1 MSDGLFA
8 SSLHNN
14 IISWEV
20 SASIDGDYSASFSL
34 SNEEGQYD
42 ASIIPAIYSS
52 DNHLLQ
58 RACAINWSPVEAFLD
73 VKLVDVSNAGGITS
87 LVSTDLQTA
96 STNAPP
102 SLIPDTKLQAGGAR
116 RHVFGLVESHGRAE
130 NDRSNELSLD
140 IVSFTSRLRKK
151 DLTDFVTTGSTVKVA
166 IEQVLD
172 DIATLHTSL
181 WDTSTCPTEDFVG
194 FIDGDNIIECVR
206 KLAQVAG
213 ADVFTNE
220 FGILVVEPW
229 KDHTSSVDYVI
240 PDAFIRTV
248 SKEIP
253 IGDAPSVVT
262 VSGKDKEEVDQ
273 PDESTDATD
282 ESVNSDSEQ
291 EQNCGGSGDDSNTD
305 QGDANDSGT
314 SEVTLKG
321 NAAAEQFEIS
331 DRDSLLSYMNTVHNG
346 PFLDEAVGVPVMHTN
361 PFEAVG
367 RGSAG
372 GGDKKMIIAVRDIPQ
387 KTIALADR
395 KVIEYENLLYAYQY
409 GCTAN
414 CGTVGNSQGAAAGD
428 SGAFLRV
435 WDHCMLELLNQNDP
449 SKFVASDN
457 AAEEEDHPGHGS
469 VIECN
474 DDDLPYPSGG
484 NRLVLDNVAN
494 TAHLPDGHKYKGR
507 DDIHPGMA
515 IQPYNQP
522 WRLNGT
528 IVVKANEMLE
538 GFGGNN
544 RYQNGMKNCVQLHY
558 LPFDPATGSG
568 GTEFLNHYANVNNQT
583 TGCFVDVIGQ
593 QVDVYYTG
601 WCQVIEVVD
610 AINAHGKAQKLVIV
624 EHGREYDSSEW
635 MCNEAHG
642 GQASDY
648 PSVENADYI
657 SDGSGFLPTRQ
668 GGLQFD
674 PVRVKAMCR
683 EGNDPRVARGDGMTG
698 DGAGFP
704 NNYFS
709 ATAFSSPIYFCD
721 DPEEV
726 TEDQIRKITFD
737 IKAPGGFDPSRIRM
751 EETAPRQKVITGRDA
766 WTIRNMSEILS
777 KQNELAEQLKALED
791 KVEEEKEAAEA
802 EKSGGGKGGGGK
814 GGGGT
819 GQSAVPQVTAE
830 EALQKTRQALRESGG
845 IIQPGS
851 GSGQRGGHEKDV
863 GLQTQEHPTKI
874 QGTAHDSF
882 LRDQFG
888 YVGQEFTNE
897 FIAHR
902 YQATKIAARVLQE
915 AKMNRRR
922 YSIDMMY
929 SPKVG
934 LNRVVK
940 FNTPYSAEEVT
951 GRVVSIS
958 IAYDKSPAATMSIT
972 VESFEDLGKT
982 SASSNI
988 LGNPA
993 LRQLDGKN
1001 WKSEATDAAQARVLS
1016 ATDLTFLEDGIN
1028 STSTDF
1034 LAAGF
1039 IPKQWVAIE
1048 GSTSRY
1054 NNSDKCIRSVTAN
1067 NITWRLNDT
1076 GELTAANDHDT
1087 TDAID
1092 GINIY
1097 NVNIPYQKKQEAR
1110 IDDGYITLQTFDSTH
1125 RGHVLDT
1132 LQGEDGQADYSYN
1145 RPRGDCPGGT
1155 AELWQEIKLQAG
1167 FYRLLFNARDDMI
1180 SGGFD
1185 NLEFHVDSSTGGLT
1199 IGLVDTWTHNDLH
1212 SDPRAPSTMK
1222 QRSNIS
1228 STFIIAEAK
1237 KYKLRFK
1244 TSRTGGIST
1253 GVGNRIQISNVRLF
1267 TENTI

>member
-87 LVSTDLQTA
+87 LIPTDLHTA

-102 SLIPDTKLQAGGAR
+102 STIPDTKLQAGGAR

-181 WDTSTCPTEDFVG
+181 WDTSACPTEDFVG

-229 KDHTSSVDYVI
+229 KDHTSSIDYVI
-240 PDAFIRTV
+240 PDGMIRTV

-262 VSGKDKEEVDQ
+262 VAGKDIEEADG
-273 PDESTDATD
+273 PAESTDATD
-282 ESVNSDSEQ
+282 ESVNADTEQ
-291 EQNCGGSGDDSNTD
+291 EQNCGGSGDASNTD
-305 QGDANDSGT
+305 QGDANDGGVQEIT
-314 SEVTLKG
+314 IKG
-321 NAAAEQFEIS
+321 NRASEEFSIT
-331 DRDSLLSYMNTVHNG
+331 DRDSLFSYMSTLQNG
-346 PFLDEAVGVPVMHTN
+346 PYLDETVGVPVMHTN

-367 RGSAG
+367 RGGVGESR
-372 GGDKKMIIAVRDIPQ
+372 KRMIIPVREIPQ

-409 GCTAN
+409 GCVPN
-414 CGTVGNSQGAAAGD
+414 CGTVGNSQSAAAGD
-428 SGAFLRV
+428 AGAPFRV
-435 WDHCMLELLNQNDP
+435 WDHCMLELMNQNEP
-449 SKFVASDN
+449 SKFISAEPG
-457 AAEEEDHPGHGS
+457 EEEDHPGFGRTE
-469 VIECN
+469 ECN
-474 DDDLPYPSGG
+474 DDDLPYPTGG
-484 NRLVLDNVAN
+484 NRLVLDNAAN
-494 TAHLPDGHKYKGR
+494 TAHLSDDNKFKGR

-528 IVVKANEMLE
+528 IVVKANEAFE

-544 RYQNGMKNCVQLHY
+544 RYANGMRNCVQFHY
-558 LPFDPATGSG
+558 LPFDPVTGSG

-610 AINAHGKAQKLVIV
+610 AINAHWKAQKLVVV

-635 MCNEAHG
+635 LCNEAHG
-642 GQASDY
+642 GQFSDY
-648 PSVENADYI
+648 PSVENSDYV
-657 SDGSGFLPTRQ
+657 SDGSGFMPTRQ

-674 PVRVKAMCR
+674 PYRVKAMCR

-726 TEDQIRKITFD
+726 TEDQIRKIAFD
-737 IKAPGGFDPSRIRM
+737 VKAPGGFDPSRVLI

-791 KVEEEKEAAEA
+791 KVQEEADAEA
-802 EKSGGGKGGGGK
+802 QDQSGKSA
-814 GGGGT
+814 GGGT
-819 GQSAVPQVTAE
+819 GQSAQPHVSAE
-830 EALQKTRQALRESGG
+830 EALMKTREALRESGG

-851 GSGQRGGHEKDV
+851 GSGQRGGHEKDS
-863 GLQTQEHPTKI
+863 GLQTHEHPTKI

-902 YQATKIAARVLQE
+902 HQCTKIAARVLQE

-934 LNRVVK
+934 LNRVVR

-1001 WKSEATDAAQARVLS
+1001 WKSEATEAAQARVLS
-1016 ATDLTFLEDGIN
+1016 ATDLTFLENGIN

-1039 IPKQWVAIE
+1039 MPKQWVSVE

-1054 NNSDKCIRSVTAN
+1054 NNSDKCIHTVTAN

-1076 GELTAANDHDT
+1076 GELTSANDHDT
-1087 TDAID
+1087 NDAID

-1097 NVNIPYQKKQEAR
+1097 SVNIPYQKKQEAR
-1110 IDDGYITLQTFDSTH
+1110 IDDGYITLQTFDSTY
-1125 RGHVLDT
+1125 RGHVLDR
-1132 LQGEDGQADYSYN
+1132 LAGDDGQADYGYN

-1199 IGLVDTWTHNDLH
+1199 IGLVDTWTHNDLN
-1212 SDPRAPSTMK
+1212 SDPRAPSSMK

-1228 STFIIAEAK
+1228 STFTISEAK

-1267 TENTI
+1267 TETTI